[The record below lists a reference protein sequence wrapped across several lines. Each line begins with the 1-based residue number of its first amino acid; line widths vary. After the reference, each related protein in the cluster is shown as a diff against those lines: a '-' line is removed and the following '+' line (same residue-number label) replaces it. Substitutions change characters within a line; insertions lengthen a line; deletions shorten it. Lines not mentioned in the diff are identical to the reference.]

1 MLSTSRPRALAAS
14 HWAKDTRAAQEMNVR
29 LTSATPSP
37 ADYATAD
44 AQALSSTNSSSSA
57 GQRGSVHFLSKAS
70 LLPFHR
76 YIIRTLIPGAI
87 NAPLPSHKE
96 TSSSKSSSS
105 AKSKGKEKE
114 KEDIDASDNAL
125 VILARGLG
133 LRRIVATV
141 LKIYDGPHN
150 LVILVNA
157 QADEEAALAE
167 ELTTLGVKRPGLRSV
182 SHEMNA
188 KTRQELYLSGGL
200 LSVTSR
206 ILVVDMLNKRIPT
219 HLITGIVVLHAEKV
233 SPTSVEAFIVRIY
246 RQENQD
252 GFLKAFSDD
261 AEHFALGLSPLQTVL
276 RQLQIRKVDL
286 WPRFHQSIV
295 RDLGQRRPDVIELH
309 QPLNRAMLEIQ
320 TAIMEC
326 LEATLG
332 ELKRSSAT
340 IDIEEFTVDNA
351 IFRSFDIMV
360 RRQLDPVWHRVGPK
374 TKQLV
379 SDLTTLRS
387 LMTYLLSYDAVT
399 FQSYLETLIAANTTN
414 FSGGPRQ
421 NPSPWLGLDAA
432 NTIFREAK
440 ARVYVGKVDEEAL
453 AKREAKKRRKVEKA
467 VAERKALAERRRAA
481 RLARMNEANGSTNGA
496 TVVQQASGEAGS
508 SSARLVDNARDE
520 LEHLLAMEAEH
531 TAELHDSA
539 SNNDAATA
547 AEISTTESSVAE
559 VEQQSGDEDDDDD
572 DDVEE
577 VEDPAKPSWVPP
589 GIEPTLDELPKWG
602 LLREVMEEIEAEIHY
617 GDGESENASSTPKN
631 NTILIMVSTDR
642 TCAQVREFLGTMH
655 EGDEYP
661 GNKEMTPGRRMMLRL
676 FKNYFHWKGG
686 LGRLNSNVS
695 AAASAQPS
703 NGSGGSTATGNGS
716 GPNGGS
722 TTASSSGSSD
732 RRSEAM
738 KRKDSRNDRCAAK
751 RRRQRGGAAA
761 GAAGAT
767 VRKGKDVVSLIADN
781 EHNDEAD
788 RIDRLITD
796 ALKKA
801 DVDLG
806 PEETGA
812 AGVSQFEQD
821 AGEEEEEGM
830 GGPGDRIDEVE
841 FDAFFGML
849 NMVNLVVVRVY
860 RGDEDDKALQELRP
874 RFVVMYDPDLSFI
887 RRVEVYRSSSP
898 GVGVRVYFLMYQNST
913 EEQHYLS
920 SLRREK
926 DAFEKLI
933 KEKAVMALPLQ
944 ADGKPA
950 ASDANERLLRTIN
963 SRIAGGQRVATSERP
978 RIVVDLR
985 EFRSSLP
992 SMLHAAGILVLPCT
1006 LQVGDYILSKTMC
1019 VERKSIPDLMS
1030 SFNSG
1035 RLYTQCELMSI
1046 HYQHPILLIE
1056 FDQDKS
1062 FSLQSMSDMKANVR
1076 NLTRATTPNELDLQ
1090 AKLVILTT
1098 AFPRLRVIWSSSPYA
1113 TSDIFAELKQNY
1125 EEPNVEEVAA
1135 VGLAE
1140 ANEGGAEAASVSTTA
1155 GASAAA
1161 TGSTSSESVFNLTP
1175 QDMLRAL
1182 PGITTKNYRYVMNQV
1197 RDLAELCAM
1206 SREEI
1211 QAVIGSEPGRVLH
1224 NFINRNMRELT
1235 TGQQG
1240 GR

>member
-1 MLSTSRPRALAAS
+1 
-14 HWAKDTRAAQEMNVR
+14 
-29 LTSATPSP
+29 
-37 ADYATAD
+37 
-44 AQALSSTNSSSSA
+44 
-57 GQRGSVHFLSKAS
+57 
-70 LLPFHR
+70 
-76 YIIRTLIPGAI
+76 
-87 NAPLPSHKE
+87 
-96 TSSSKSSSS
+96 
-105 AKSKGKEKE
+105 
-114 KEDIDASDNAL
+114 
-125 VILARGLG
+125 
-133 LRRIVATV
+133 
-141 LKIYDGPHN
+141 
-150 LVILVNA
+150 
-157 QADEEAALAE
+157 
-167 ELTTLGVKRPGLRSV
+167 
-182 SHEMNA
+182 
-188 KTRQELYLSGGL
+188 QELYLSGGL

-219 HLITGIVVLHAEKV
+219 HLITGLVVLHAEKV

-340 IDIEEFTVDNA
+340 IDIDDFSVDNA
-351 IFRSFDIMV
+351 IFRSFDVMV
-360 RRQLDPVWHRVGPK
+360 RRQLDPVWHKVGPK

-387 LMTYLLSYDAVT
+387 LMNYLLTYDAVT
-399 FQSYLETLIAANTTN
+399 FQSYLETVISTNTTT
-414 FSGGPRQ
+414 SAGIART

-432 NTIFREAK
+432 NTIFKEAK
-440 ARVYVGKVDEEAL
+440 ARVYVGKADEEAM
-453 AKREAKKRRKVEKA
+453 AKREERRKRRRERQIREW
-467 VAERKALAERRRAA
+467 AERYAPAKRRANQAEGSSANGSSSRQDAEGNGDPDADVPLDHLLELEEEAEAA
-481 RLARMNEANGSTNGA
+481 RLAAE
-496 TVVQQASGEAGS
+496 QE
-508 SSARLVDNARDE
+508 ARDE
-520 LEHLLAMEAEH
+520 EE
-531 TAELHDSA
+531 ELQDRLR
-539 SNNDAATA
+539 
-547 AEISTTESSVAE
+547 
-559 VEQQSGDEDDDDD
+559 
-572 DDVEE
+572 
-577 VEDPAKPSWVPP
+577 PSWIPP
-589 GIEPTLDELPKWG
+589 GIEPVLDELPKWS
-602 LLREVMEEIEAEIHY
+602 LLKEVMEEIEAEIHFGVDNEST
-617 GDGESENASSTPKN
+617 GDITSPAKN
-631 NTILIMVSTDR
+631 NTILIMTSTDR

-655 EGDEYP
+655 EPDDHPDVKGL
-661 GNKEMTPGRRMMLRL
+661 TPGRKMMLRL
-676 FKNYFHWKGG
+676 FRNYFLWKGG
-686 LGRLNSNVS
+686 LGRLNSNAK
-695 AAASAQPS
+695 AAGGGQQGGNS
-703 NGSGGSTATGNGS
+703 NSHAGGGSGGAGGS
-716 GPNGGS
+716 GAQDNR
-722 TTASSSGSSD
+722 SD
-732 RRSEAM
+732 AM
-738 KRKDSRNDRCAAK
+738 KRKDAAGNQRGGQPAAK

-761 GAAGAT
+761 GAGGPGRGADS
-767 VRKGKDVVSLIADN
+767 GPDADLRVGN
-781 EHNDEAD
+781 AARDEEAQ
-788 RIDRLITD
+788 RIDQFINN
-796 ALKKA
+796 ALKRA
-801 DVDLG
+801 DADLG
-806 PEETGA
+806 PEAGGGA
-812 AGVSQFEQD
+812 D
-821 AGEEEEEGM
+821 AGAGDAADDAFAEEDEEGM

-849 NMVNLVVVRVY
+849 NMENLVVVRVY

-874 RFVVMYDPDLSFI
+874 RFVIMYDPDLAFI
-887 RRVEVYRSSSP
+887 RRVEVFRSGNP
-898 GVGVRVYFLMYQNST
+898 GVGIRVYFLLYQNSV
-913 EEQHYLS
+913 EEQRYLS

-933 KEKAVMALPLQ
+933 KEKAILTDSTFSLQVMALPLQ

-963 SRIAGGQRVATSERP
+963 SRIAGGQRVATNERP

-1019 VERKSIPDLMS
+1019 VERKSIPDLLS

-1035 RLYTQCELMSI
+1035 RLYTQCEMMSI

-1062 FSLQSMSDMKANVR
+1062 FSLQNMGEMKANVR
-1076 NLTRATTPNELDLQ
+1076 NLTRTTNPAELDLQ

-1098 AFPRLRVIWSSSPYA
+1098 AFPRLRIIWSSSPYA
-1113 TSDIFAELKQNY
+1113 TSDIFAELKQNFD
-1125 EEPNVEEVAA
+1125 EPVVEEVQA

-1140 ANEGGAEAASVSTTA
+1140 ANEGSALDGSGAGGSSTSTGGTGGGTGPTGAESI
-1155 GASAAA
+1155 
-1161 TGSTSSESVFNLTP
+1161 FNLTP
-1175 QDMLRAL
+1175 QDMLRSL

-1197 RDLAELCAM
+1197 RDLGELCAM

-1224 NFINRNMRELT
+1224 NFINRNMRDAAMASAA
-1235 TGQQG
+1235 G
-1240 GR
+1240 GAGGGSGSGPGAGAGGSGPGRA